1 MNDDGGKRKRTD
13 FETELHKKDDYYQKL
28 LMNLLKANFKPVSND
43 SSSFNGLTNFI
54 LALIVLIIVLHLC

>member
-43 SSSFNGLTNFI
+43 SPSIS
-54 LALIVLIIVLHLC
+54 H